1 MHGSLPSD
9 AEQHHS
15 GRGQLGHRKFA
26 DPLAAARTA
35 AYLILTSA
43 QYQVER

>member
-1 MHGSLPSD
+1 VNAQAST
-9 AEQHHS
+9 
-15 GRGQLGHRKFA
+15 

-35 AYLILTSA
+35 AYLVLTSG